1 MPSCSVPPS
10 RISVLT
16 FSAIE
21 YSARGIG
28 AFGGQNSARAGIVE
42 QEVERIG
49 GDQRVAVHEGQLA
62 VHLADQRERLAAR
75 RASARSAAAGRR

>member
-28 AFGGQNSARAGIVE
+28 AFGGQNS
-42 QEVERIG
+42 
-49 GDQRVAVHEGQLA
+49 RVPGSSSRKSNV
-62 VHLADQRERLAAR
+62 
-75 RASARSAAAGRR
+75 SAATSASPYMKGSSLCT